1 MWISCKNICYC
12 RLPTCRPC
20 SNHPVRANV
29 IKWNIRQVSIKLIV
43 YFYPPLCHY
52 QITWTCH
59 WKTVSWFICRVSL
72 LQLLFWLMLNKVSIV
87 SDFLGIELGFHAYFL
102 YPVDPIVIAE
112 WASCVNTLV
121 FVDDS
126 IHNSTNIII
135 KIYGWW
141 LLNGFIPCKGVVFHR
156 HIGENSDCPIC
167 LSGSEDMKHMMF
179 ICDRAKSVWQSMPQ
193 LRLNSGIWGSSYD
206 DRMAPY
212 L

>member
-1 MWISCKNICYC
+1 MISCG
-12 RLPTCRPC
+12 
-20 SNHPVRANV
+20 
-29 IKWNIRQVSIKLIV
+29 
-43 YFYPPLCHY
+43 CHY

-72 LQLLFWLMLNKVSIV
+72 LQLLFWLMLNSVSYRTKTLG
-87 SDFLGIELGFHAYFL
+87 SGFMSSMWLSSCSFRFLGIELGFHAYFL

-121 FVDDS
+121 FADDS

-141 LLNGFIPCKGVVFHR
+141 LLNGFIPYKTVVFHR
-156 HIGENSDCPIC
+156 HIRENFDCPIC
-167 LSGSEDMKHMMF
+167 LSGSEDIKHMMF
-179 ICDRAKSVWQSMPQ
+179 MCDRAKSVWQSMPQ